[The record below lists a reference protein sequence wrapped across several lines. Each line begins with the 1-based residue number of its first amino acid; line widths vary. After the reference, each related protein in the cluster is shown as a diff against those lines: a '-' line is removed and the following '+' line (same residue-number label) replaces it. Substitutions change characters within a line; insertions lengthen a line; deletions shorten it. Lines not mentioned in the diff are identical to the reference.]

1 MPYKDNEVRRAKQA
15 EYSARYYLANKEKVQ
30 LLTNKNKRET
40 RAKWQQ
46 YKGTLCC
53 AKCGQNHPSTLD
65 FHHVNKD
72 DKRSVNQLASGGR
85 YKDALEETKK
95 CIVLCANCH
104 RIHHHEERQLKKV
117 AKKKK

>member
-53 AKCGQNHPSTLD
+53 AKCGARWTSTMLIKMINE
-65 FHHVNKD
+65 V
-72 DKRSVNQLASGGR
+72 
-85 YKDALEETKK
+85 
-95 CIVLCANCH
+95 
-104 RIHHHEERQLKKV
+104 
-117 AKKKK
+117 